1 MMWGSGMWVW
11 GLLWMVLFWGL
22 LVAGVVWLVRSAAD
36 RPERG
41 EDGGA
46 RLILDERFALGEISA
61 DEYSDR
67 RRTLEG
73 RR

>member
-1 MMWGSGMWVW
+1 MMWGSGMWGW
-11 GLLWMVLFWGL
+11 GLAWMVLSWGL
-22 LVAGVVWLVRSAAD
+22 LVTGVVWLLRSAVD
-36 RPERG
+36 GPGRG
-41 EDGGA
+41 AGQDA
-46 RLILDERFALGEISA
+46 RLILDERFARGEISA